1 MYKKILMPTD
11 GSTLSQKAIEHGVS
25 LAQTLNA
32 EITFVAV
39 TTPFHSVSGDP
50 QMVANMPDSSRDFV
64 HDYLASDAASAL
76 SQAQT
81 VATDAGVQCD
91 ALRIEHDHIYQ
102 GIIDTATDRG
112 CDLILMASH
121 GHRGLVGVILG
132 SVTQEVLAHSTIPVL
147 VYR

>member
-1 MYKKILMPTD
+1 MYKNILMPTD
-11 GSTLSQKAIEHGVS
+11 GSVLSQKAVEHGVA

-39 TTPFHSVSGDP
+39 TTPFHSVSGEP
-50 QMVANMPDSSRDFV
+50 QMVANMPDSFKDFV

-76 SQAQT
+76 SQAQA

-91 ALRIEHDHIYQ
+91 TICIERDHIYQ
-102 GIIDTATDRG
+102 GIIDTAADRG
-112 CDLILMASH
+112 SDLILMASH

-132 SVTQEVLAHSTIPVL
+132 SETQKVLAHSTIPVL